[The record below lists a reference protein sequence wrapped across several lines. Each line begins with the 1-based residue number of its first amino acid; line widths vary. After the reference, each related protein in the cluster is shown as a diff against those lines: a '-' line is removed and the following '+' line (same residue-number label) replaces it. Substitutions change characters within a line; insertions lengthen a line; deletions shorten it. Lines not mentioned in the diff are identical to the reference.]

1 MTHLSPA
8 NILAPVS
15 SPDYGFSENYHRQHL
30 FGKRHCEAP
39 AIPFSTVQELY
50 MTLALWCTVC
60 WDPEVNVKIR
70 MVPELKVIS
79 LKVMIQWQRWARGRI
94 RDPEEVIS

>member
-39 AIPFSTVQELY
+39 AIPFSTVQELF
-50 MTLALWCTVC
+50 MTLALWCAVC

-79 LKVMIQWQRWARGRI
+79 LKVMIQGHGALGRI